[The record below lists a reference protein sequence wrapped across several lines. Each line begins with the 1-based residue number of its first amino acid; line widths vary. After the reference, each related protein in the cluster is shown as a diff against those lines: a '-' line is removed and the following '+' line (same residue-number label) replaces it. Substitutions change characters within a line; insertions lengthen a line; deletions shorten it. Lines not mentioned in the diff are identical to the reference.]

1 MSANQ
6 RIKILISY
14 LKDNKKIRNQQDFV
28 ERIGSDKSTVSQIIN
43 EKIAVPN
50 SLFEKI
56 NDAFPDISKNWLLT
70 GEGEIIHH
78 SVIQHNQ
85 NGNNINGQNIAIDKP
100 DLDKFMDAL
109 NKCYD
114 IIKQKDEQISKLID
128 MLNK

>member
-50 SLFEKI
+50 SLFEI
-56 NDAFPDISKNWLLT
+56 CYHISSPFILRST
-70 GEGEIIHH
+70 IC
-78 SVIQHNQ
+78 
-85 NGNNINGQNIAIDKP
+85 DY
-100 DLDKFMDAL
+100 
-109 NKCYD
+109 CY
-114 IIKQKDEQISKLID
+114 S
-128 MLNK
+128 